1 MPASASTIDGQRQ
14 LKAARRDGDL
24 RLTADGLSGSRTRR
38 RPVPPVHGIFTQPRR
53 DRRVEAVEAA
63 GGVSMSVT
71 GIGRTSGG
79 IGGGADGGAAPAP
92 AAVRAAAA
100 SMTAGKPPRVGR
112 LREGRSSR

>member
-1 MPASASTIDGQRQ
+1 
-14 LKAARRDGDL
+14 
-24 RLTADGLSGSRTRR
+24 
-38 RPVPPVHGIFTQPRR
+38 
-53 DRRVEAVEAA
+53 
-63 GGVSMSVT
+63 MSVT